1 MYAAGII
8 FEYYRCV
15 YIIIVCF
22 GNQNAVAVVLETKSE
37 KEDISKD
44 KWKQELVKPA

>member
-1 MYAAGII
+1 MRTTTFKIKLPIKYK
-8 FEYYRCV
+8 EN
-15 YIIIVCF
+15 